1 MKNVNYRSNRMEL
14 VQSRSMQST
23 TRAISLTQVMFRLLL
38 HQSQVGIKLM
48 CMEQLEDMEMIEI
61 N

>member
-38 HQSQVGIKLM
+38 HQSQVGM
-48 CMEQLEDMEMIEI
+48 MYNFGEHLEEEHTQ
-61 N
+61 